1 MAELTE
7 VIEKL
12 GTAFEEFKHANDTR
26 LKEIEKK
33 GHADVVLEEK
43 VDKISKALG
52 DLDSMK
58 KQIEQIEIR
67 QARPLVNGET
77 TVNVDKVSHRKA
89 FVDEYMRKGREIGLR
104 DLECKALNITTG
116 SDGAYAVPEE
126 LNRTIESLNLK
137 ISPMRSLARVISVG
151 SSDYKTLM
159 NVHGAT
165 SGWVGEAAARPET
178 TTPSLAEI
186 TAPMGEIY
194 SNPAATQQMLDD
206 VFFNAEQ
213 WLAQEVASEFAQEEG
228 DAFVDGNGTNKPKG
242 FLAYTMA
249 STVDGTR
256 AFGQIQYVY
265 TGTSGAFKTTSATV
279 SPADDLVDMIYALK
293 PEHRLA
299 ASWVGNAL
307 TLAAI
312 RKFKDNDGAYIWQP
326 GMAAGAPSSILGY
339 SYTEM
344 PDMPDIGANAYVLA
358 LGDWQNGYVI
368 VDRMPVRSLRDPYTN
383 KPYVHFYTTKRVGGF
398 VNNSEAIKILK
409 LGTS

>member
-1 MAELTE
+1 MELKE
-7 VIEKL
+7 VIETL
-12 GTAFEEFKHANDTR
+12 GKDFEEFKQANDSR
-26 LKEIEKK
+26 MKEIEKK
-33 GHADVVLEEK
+33 GHADIVLEEK

-52 DLDSMK
+52 DLDSIK

-67 QARPLVNGET
+67 QARPLLNGET
-77 TVNVDKVSHRKA
+77 VANPDKAAHRKA
-89 FVDEYMRKGREIGLR
+89 FVDGYMRKGHDIGLR

-159 NVHGAT
+159 NVRGTT
-165 SGWVGEAAARPET
+165 SGWVGEAAARTET

-206 VFFNAEQ
+206 VFFGAET

-228 DAFVDGNGTNKPKG
+228 TAFVSGNGTNKPKG
-242 FLAYTMA
+242 FLAYTAA

-256 AFGQIQYVY
+256 AFGQIQYLY
-265 TGTSGAFKTTSATV
+265 TGSSGAFKTTSASV
-279 SPADDLVDMIYALK
+279 SPADDLVDMVFSLK

-326 GMAAGAPSSILGY
+326 GMAAGVPSSILGY
-339 SYTEM
+339 PYTEM

-368 VDRMPVRSLRDPYTN
+368 VDRMPIRSLRDPYSN

-398 VNNSEAIKILK
+398 VNNSEAIKLLK
-409 LGTS
+409 LGSS